1 VSREAGQTGA
11 SQAAQEALAAPL
23 PAPPIDEE
31 YAVGEA
37 GNRVIRG
44 GSLRVAGSMAGVVA
58 GVISAP
64 LVVRHLG
71 VANYGHYLTVASVIF
86 VVASL
91 TEGGL
96 ANIAVRMF
104 SVGDDERRRSLIGN
118 LTGLRIALGA
128 FGAVAAVGFGVL
140 VGYEHRIVIGLV
152 LGAVGYVLG
161 GIQGSYSVALS
172 GRLRLSALAGIDVLR
187 SLTTTVLLVS
197 LVFAGSG
204 LVGFY
209 AVAAVV
215 QALALVATAVLVRGE
230 VPLLPAFRRTVW
242 LELLRETALYAAA
255 VTLGAIYFQV
265 ALITM
270 SLLDP
275 GPQTGYYAISFR
287 IVEIINGIPWLLAAS
302 VLPVLSVAASTDRAR
317 LGYVAGRVFEGALI
331 AGAWVALIVVVGAE
345 FGIHVIAGTKGNPSI
360 PVLRIMAIGVPATY
374 LVSSW
379 GYVLLSLRKYVQL
392 VAANA
397 SALLLAMLLSA
408 LLIPALHARGG
419 AITTVV
425 LELWLAGAYIVFLS
439 RQAIVPPRAFLA
451 RFALAVALGLL
462 AGGALLQAH
471 AGPVVE
477 VVAVAVAS
485 AVYFAALWFLRAI
498 PSELI
503 DAVPWRR

>member
-1 VSREAGQTGA
+1 
-11 SQAAQEALAAPL
+11 
-23 PAPPIDEE
+23 
-31 YAVGEA
+31 
-37 GNRVIRG
+37 
-44 GSLRVAGSMAGVVA
+44 
-58 GVISAP
+58 
-64 LVVRHLG
+64 
-71 VANYGHYLTVASVIF
+71 
-86 VVASL
+86 
-91 TEGGL
+91 
-96 ANIAVRMF
+96 
-104 SVGDDERRRSLIGN
+104 
-118 LTGLRIALGA
+118 
-128 FGAVAAVGFGVL
+128 
-140 VGYEHRIVIGLV
+140 
-152 LGAVGYVLG
+152 
-161 GIQGSYSVALS
+161 
-172 GRLRLSALAGIDVLR
+172 
-187 SLTTTVLLVS
+187 
-197 LVFAGSG
+197 
-204 LVGFY
+204 
-209 AVAAVV
+209 
-215 QALALVATAVLVRGE
+215 
-230 VPLLPAFRRTVW
+230 
-242 LELLRETALYAAA
+242 
-255 VTLGAIYFQV
+255 
-265 ALITM
+265 
-270 SLLDP
+270 
-275 GPQTGYYAISFR
+275 
-287 IVEIINGIPWLLAAS
+287 
-302 VLPVLSVAASTDRAR
+302 
-317 LGYVAGRVFEGALI
+317 
-331 AGAWVALIVVVGAE
+331 
-345 FGIHVIAGTKGNPSI
+345 VIAGTKGNPSI